1 MKKLIYLMTF
11 TGVVATNAYAVSS
24 YATYI
29 CLRNATNVNQ
39 YITVGS
45 IDNND
50 WDGDS
55 RPDHNFNN
63 VTLAP
68 GQIDCQRE
76 EINAIISGD
85 YANFDFY
92 IYGIDIRMTTRDNSH
107 WSFNHSNKFANN
119 NDLCSNDKLDCSGFD
134 ITY

>member
-24 YATYI
+24 LATYI

-50 WDGDS
+50 WDG
-55 RPDHNFNN
+55 
-63 VTLAP
+63 
-68 GQIDCQRE
+68 
-76 EINAIISGD
+76 
-85 YANFDFY
+85 
-92 IYGIDIRMTTRDNSH
+92 
-107 WSFNHSNKFANN
+107 
-119 NDLCSNDKLDCSGFD
+119 
-134 ITY
+134 